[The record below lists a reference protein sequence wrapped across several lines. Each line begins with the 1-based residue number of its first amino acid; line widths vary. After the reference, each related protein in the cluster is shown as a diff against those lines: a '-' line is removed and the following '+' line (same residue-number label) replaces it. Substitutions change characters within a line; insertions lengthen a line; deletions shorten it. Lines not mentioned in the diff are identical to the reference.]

1 VSVAIGAYTLY
12 VEKIQGK
19 WMVNRL
25 DLKLISFS
33 DYFSAE

>member
-19 WMVNRL
+19 WMVKQL
-25 DLKLISFS
+25 DPTLISFS